1 MRYTIIIDDLALP
14 KVAYVG
20 ADTLAQAKQELR
32 VHLSTHPKST
42 NVVAE
47 VGEPGVDDPKWVLV
61 ATARKGVRTLR
72 GVTRDIDGRLVL
84 PTTTTPE
91 LAPASA

>member
-14 KVAYVG
+14 KVKYVG

-32 VHLSTHPKST
+32 IHLTSNPKST

-47 VGEPGVDDPKWVLV
+47 VGEPGQENPKWVLV
-61 ATARKGVRTLR
+61 ATARKGVRALR
-72 GVTRDIDGRLVL
+72 HVTRDIDGRLVL
-84 PTTTTPE
+84 PTET
-91 LAPASA
+91 AKVDA